1 MLSPMSRAALVSSFT
16 GGTESSED
24 VARAVTTVTTP
35 AVATAAMARGPA
47 KPARVPVKSVAAICA
62 ALMPAATAVRTP
74 SRPPNVTVPAA
85 MPRTR
90 PGFSSTTPCIQPRT
104 SAPTSYRPDIAGVRS
119 SPIAIF
125 SHPLRTASESGAV
138 HVVQHSAGHLVGRPG
153 AVVQS
158 RSIV

>member
-104 SAPTSYRPDIAGVRS
+104 SAPTSYKSDITGVKS
-119 SPIAIF
+119 SPMAIF
-125 SHPLRTASESGAV
+125 RPSAADCISVSLPFMLSSMVPAILSADPAQSFRAAV
-138 HVVQHSAGHLVGRPG
+138 
-153 AVVQS
+153 
-158 RSIV
+158 